1 MHLGE
6 EDSSVVSARKIL
18 GNSSIIG
25 ASCYNSKHKAMI
37 ASEEGAD
44 YVAFGAFYDT
54 QTKIA
59 KFKANIDLIE
69 DWSYISKVACVAI
82 GGINANNCLDIV
94 KAGADYIAVVGSIWN
109 DKEGTLL
116 AVKKFNQV
124 LIT

>member
-1 MHLGE
+1 MPLCHRFNATFIINDRPDLALKIGADGVVLGE

-59 KFKANIDLIE
+59 KFNEKANPNHAK
-69 DWSYISKVACVAI
+69 Y
-82 GGINANNCLDIV
+82 
-94 KAGADYIAVVGSIWN
+94 GSIKN
-109 DKEGTLL
+109 
-116 AVKKFNQV
+116 A
-124 LIT
+124 LILFIG